1 MRDGLISRSGP
12 TRKTDDLAPLCLDQP
27 AKIPRHILFYQ
38 IGVQP
43 ATYSPNTLPL
53 LEDVCD
59 ERWSPADTSAPA
71 CPHGGSDPLCSAPP
85 NRYDIGNLRDLGSL
99 PSTLSFFYHAPSSPL
114 MHQHVIHEL
123 HKLLLIQN

>member
-1 MRDGLISRSGP
+1 MISCSGP
-12 TRKTDDLAPLCLDQP
+12 TRKTDDLAPLRLDQL

-43 ATYSPNTLPL
+43 ATYSPNTLPP

-59 ERWSPADTSAPA
+59 KRWSPADTSAPA
-71 CPHGGSDPLCSAPP
+71 RPHGGSDPLCSAPS

-99 PSTLSFFYHAPSSPL
+99 PSTLSFFYLAPFPPNAPTCYS
-114 MHQHVIHEL
+114 
-123 HKLLLIQN
+123 